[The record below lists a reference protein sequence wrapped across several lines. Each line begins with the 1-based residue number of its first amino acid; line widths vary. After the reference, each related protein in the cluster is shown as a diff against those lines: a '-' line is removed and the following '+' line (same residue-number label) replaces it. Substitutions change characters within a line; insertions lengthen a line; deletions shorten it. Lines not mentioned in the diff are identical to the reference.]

1 MFKKSSYSSLPL
13 LVAAGWLVAGPVT
26 AQTAAPSSA
35 APATP
40 AAKPAEL
47 FPDTVVAKGK
57 GFEIKRSQLDDEVIR
72 IKSQF
77 LARGTPLPADRAAML
92 ERQVLDQ
99 LIQLQI
105 VKTKATVEDRA
116 AAQKQADKL
125 LEEAKGQLGEQGFDM
140 RLKAMGLTKDQL
152 MDKWLDG
159 EIAKIVLTRELKI
172 NITDDDIKKFYNDNP
187 SQFED
192 PEMVRASHIL
202 LSTRDQAT
210 NTELSDAQKAAKHK
224 LAEDLLKRA
233 RAGEDFAK
241 LASQY
246 SEDPGSKDK
255 GGEYKFPRG
264 QMVKEFEDAA
274 FALKPGQVSDIVTT
288 QFGYHIIKLSEKI
301 PAKKHDLAE
310 SSSKIRDYL
319 VQTALQKQG
328 PPYLEQL
335 RKQADVQILDEKLK
349 AAEETAA
356 ADSLQPA
363 AGAANGHSTAKP

>member
-13 LVAAGWLVAGPVT
+13 LVAAGWLVAGTVT

>member
-13 LVAAGWLVAGPVT
+13 LVAAGWLVAGTVT

-35 APATP
+35 APAV
-40 AAKPAEL
+40 KPAEL

-72 IKSQF
+72 IKSTF

-125 LEEAKGQLGEQGFDM
+125 LEDAKSQLGEQGFDM
-140 RLKAMGLTKDQL
+140 RLKAMGMSKDQL
-152 MDKWLDG
+152 MSKWVDG

-210 NTELSDAQKAAKHK
+210 NTELSDAQKATKHK

-349 AAEETAA
+349 AAEEAAA
-356 ADSLQPA
+356 ADSLQPP
-363 AGAANGHSTAKP
+363 AGAANDHSTAKP